1 MVIDWCTMR
10 LYKAIETF
18 LATFDTSTLDERVFY
33 NVLKD
38 LNAFEQQPTS
48 QYIIRAFI
56 GKGFLKDIWRGKSEW
71 KIRSRQFL
79 IDFQGFQA
87 DKVDFVV
94 NEFIKGF
101 GSFVPPANYD
111 PYREIKNMPEITIP
125 QAPTFKKYDTEEICS
140 THPSMPDNFTLQKGD
155 IVFVKNGT
163 ARIVSVHEDH
173 IKVVYIKQNGS
184 KDARRIYYDE
194 QIDYIITP
202 RNNVFMKS
210 ESFHK
215 FLFIRNCAVSDSNA
229 KFIGTYAD
237 SIKRVVLT
245 PYTLRLKGFIR
256 CSKDDF
262 MSVCVDIDAFE
273 HFVNTND

>member
-1 MVIDWCTMR
+1 MI
-10 LYKAIETF
+10 LHKAIETY

-56 GKGFLKDIWRGKSEW
+56 GKGFLKDIWKGKDEW
-71 KIRSRQFL
+71 KNRSRHFL
-79 IDFQGFQA
+79 VDFQGFQA

-94 NEFIKGF
+94 AEIIKGF
-101 GSFVPPANYD
+101 SSFVPPTNYN
-111 PYREIKNMPEITIP
+111 PYKDISNISEITIP
-125 QAPTFKKYDTEEICS
+125 QSAGFKKYEAEEICS
-140 THPSMPDNFTLQKGD
+140 PHPSMPDDFTLQKGD

-163 ARIVSVHEDH
+163 ARIVSIHDDH
-173 IKVVYIKQNGS
+173 IKVIYIKQNAS
-184 KDARRIYYDE
+184 KDARCIYYDE

-202 RNNVFMKS
+202 RDHLFLKS
-210 ESFHK
+210 ETANK
-215 FLFIRNCAVSDSNA
+215 FLFIRDCAISDSNA

-245 PYTLRLKGFIR
+245 PYTLRSKGFVR

-262 MSVCVDIDAFE
+262 MSACVDIDAFE
-273 HFVNTND
+273 RFICADD

>member
-1 MVIDWCTMR
+1 MR
-10 LYKAIETF
+10 LHKAIETF

-56 GKGFLKDIWRGKSEW
+56 GKGYLKDIWKGKNEW
-71 KIRSRQFL
+71 KVRSRQFL
-79 IDFQGFQA
+79 TDFQGFQA

-94 NEFIKGF
+94 SEVIKGF
-101 GSFVPPANYD
+101 ASFVPPTNYD
-111 PYREIKNMPEITIP
+111 PYREIKSLPEITIP
-125 QAPTFKKYDTEEICS
+125 QSSTFKKYGEEELRS
-140 THPSMPDNFTLQKGD
+140 PHPFMPEDFTLQKGD

-163 ARIVSVHEDH
+163 ARVVSIHDDH
-173 IKVVYIKQNGS
+173 MKVVYIKQNAS

-202 RNNVFMKS
+202 RDNLFLKS
-210 ESFHK
+210 ETANK
-215 FLFIRNCAVSDSNA
+215 YLFIRNCAISDSNA
-229 KFIGTYAD
+229 KFVGTYAD

-245 PYTLRLKGFIR
+245 PYTLRVKAFVR
-256 CSKDDF
+256 CSKDEF
-262 MSVCVDIDAFE
+262 MSACVDIDAFE
-273 HFVNTND
+273 RFICEDD